1 MKHIPNILT
10 ITRFFFIPFIIKYAL
25 EDNYIAVM
33 IVLTLSSI
41 TDVLDGFIARKFNFI
56 TDFGRLID
64 PLADKCTQVSL
75 LISLCIRGIIPLWIA
90 IIVTVKEI
98 LSITGATIIYKK
110 KLVTSSKWF
119 GKLATVLFYVAI
131 ISSMIIRQFKLN
143 YTFDIYIY
151 YIAVGVT
158 VFALAMYFRM
168 YLTHKFVPSTN
179 NLTEIKEAHD

>member
-1 MKHIPNILT
+1 MLKHVPNILT
-10 ITRFFFIPFIIKYAL
+10 ITRFFFIPFIVKYAL
-25 EDNYIAVM
+25 EDNYVAVM

-75 LISLCIRGIIPLWIA
+75 LICLCIRRIVPVWIT
-90 IIVTVKEI
+90 IIVTIKEI

-119 GKLATVLFYVAI
+119 GKLATVMFYIAI
-131 ISSMIIRQFKLN
+131 ISSMLIRQFNWYK
-143 YTFDIYIY
+143 FDIYIY
-151 YIAVGVT
+151 YVAVVLT

-168 YLTHKFVPSTN
+168 YLNHKFIPRNETLTN
-179 NLTEIKEAHD
+179 K